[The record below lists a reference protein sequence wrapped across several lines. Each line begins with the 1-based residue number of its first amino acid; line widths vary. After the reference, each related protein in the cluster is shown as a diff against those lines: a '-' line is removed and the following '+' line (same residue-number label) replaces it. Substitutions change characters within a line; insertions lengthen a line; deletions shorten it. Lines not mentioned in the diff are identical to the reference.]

1 MEIGKNTKAYDTH
14 KNNMDMVVANFLACL
29 KEKDPVKKA
38 AMMKAADEKMKG
50 LSEESQK
57 RGFYFKTRETF
68 VEKDMRE
75 AAAKEMAEKN
85 LPPDYYWKPEEHG
98 NRSFW
103 D

>member
-1 MEIGKNTKAYDTH
+1 MEIGKNAKGFDEHY
-14 KNNMDMVVANFLACL
+14 NRMDNAVVNFLACL
-29 KEKDPVKKA
+29 KEKDPAKKA

-57 RGFYFKTRETF
+57 KGYFLTPRNVYVSRDMQEMS
-68 VEKDMRE
+68 KDS
-75 AAAKEMAEKN
+75 KEEVFQ
-85 LPPDYYWKPEEHG
+85 PDWNWDPKKHG

>member
-1 MEIGKNTKAYDTH
+1 MEIGKNTKAYDEH
-14 KNNMDMVVANFLACL
+14 QSNMDMAVANFLACL

-38 AMMKAADEKMKG
+38 AMMKAADEKMKE

-57 RGFYFKTRETF
+57 KGFYFKTRETF

-75 AAAKEMAEKN
+75 SAARQVPN
-85 LPPDYYWKPEEHG
+85 CPPDYYQVVKVEGKRWF
-98 NRSFW
+98 R

>member
-1 MEIGKNTKAYDTH
+1 MEIGKNTKEYDEH
-14 KNNMDMVVANFLACL
+14 KKNMDIAVANFLACL

-57 RGFYFKTRETF
+57 KGFYFTSRETF
-68 VEKDMRE
+68 VEKDM
-75 AAAKEMAEKN
+75 AEKVVHHVSN
-85 LPPDYYWKPEEHG
+85 CPPDYYQVVVVEGKWWF
-98 NRSFW
+98 R

>member
-1 MEIGKNTKAYDTH
+1 MEIGKNAKAFDEH
-14 KNNMDMVVANFLACL
+14 KNNMDMAVANFLACL

-57 RGFYFKTRETF
+57 KGYYFNTRETF

-75 AAAKEMAEKN
+75 SEIGRA
-85 LPPDYYWKPEEHG
+85 HV
-98 NRSFW
+98 
-103 D
+103 